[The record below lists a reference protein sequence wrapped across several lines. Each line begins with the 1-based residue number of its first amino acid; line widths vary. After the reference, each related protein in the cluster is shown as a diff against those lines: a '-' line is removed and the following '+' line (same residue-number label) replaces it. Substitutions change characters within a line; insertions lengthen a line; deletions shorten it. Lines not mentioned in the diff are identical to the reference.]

1 MMSFLQAGVKIKTES
16 TLNIGNRSAIPAAV
30 IVSVASMVAVLA
42 FLVTLAGCS
51 AGGQTDN
58 AGNITYTIRLTTL
71 SGIQAFSGTM
81 MVTRADGQ
89 IETTSVEGLAPRNY
103 TVKGIQV
110 DVTFSKE
117 STMGYLKV
125 EILNGRTLLAEGDTS
140 AAFGTIW
147 VTAR

>member
-1 MMSFLQAGVKIKTES
+1 
-16 TLNIGNRSAIPAAV
+16 
-30 IVSVASMVAVLA
+30 MVAVLV

-89 IETTSVEGLAPRNY
+89 IETTSVEDLAPRNY

-140 AAFGTIW
+140 AALGTIW